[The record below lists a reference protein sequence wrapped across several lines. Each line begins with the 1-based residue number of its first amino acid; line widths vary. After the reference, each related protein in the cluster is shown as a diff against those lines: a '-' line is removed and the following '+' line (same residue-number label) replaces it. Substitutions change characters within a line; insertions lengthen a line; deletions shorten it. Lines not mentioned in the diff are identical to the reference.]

1 MRARATGEARAWPC
15 RVGGRWCE
23 RRPAGGFGSA
33 GPAVLVRWVYMQ
45 SANGQMCA
53 DPACALQCSC
63 RSAPSALIPQTA
75 SIGAVDTR
83 ASCGL
88 LADGLA
94 GGARRWKCLPRSAN
108 GDAIGL
114 IQLCTP

>member
-1 MRARATGEARAWPC
+1 
-15 RVGGRWCE
+15 
-23 RRPAGGFGSA
+23 
-33 GPAVLVRWVYMQ
+33 MQ
-45 SANGQMCA
+45 SANGQMRA

-83 ASCGL
+83 ACGL

-94 GGARRWKCLPRSAN
+94 GGARRWKRSSRGAK